1 MIHKHG
7 ITVYSLFWLMIIEE
21 NHMKLTF
28 WGASQQ
34 VTGSMFLLE
43 TADDFRV
50 LIDCGLDMENRRH
63 QKDTSETQK
72 GLFPFEP
79 SMIHA
84 VVLTH
89 AHIDHSGFIPNL
101 IREGFEGKIFTTSA
115 TYELAE
121 ILLNDSA
128 SLNQKKIKR
137 IHKKK
142 QLFNKLRNTA
152 EYKELYVHTQVHQA
166 LDHFVTLP
174 FHKKQKI
181 GDGISLQL
189 IPAGHLLGAAHVLF
203 EIQENGGKKTIC
215 FSGDIGRKDYPLL
228 VDPAPV
234 PEVDYLVCESTY
246 GNRRHTS
253 KESAEGPV
261 YDIIKSTCVDIPGRL
276 IVPAFSVGRTQAM
289 LFTLN
294 KLRVQGKLPN
304 IKIFTDSPLA
314 LKSTEIHEKYHSWL
328 NQEAQDFRKA
338 NKQLF
343 DFENLVFVDNI
354 KESKA
359 ITSYREPCII
369 ISSSGMIQG
378 GRIEHHVKENLNN
391 PYATIFLIGY
401 ASEGTIGH
409 DLRSG
414 EKTIKFEKRDIP
426 IKARIESIDNFSGH
440 GDLDDLLDFVHYQ
453 SPKKL
458 KKLFLVHG
466 EASAMQDFKHTLN
479 EEGYQQVE
487 TPQKGE
493 CFEL

>member
-1 MIHKHG
+1 
-7 ITVYSLFWLMIIEE
+7 
-21 NHMKLTF
+21 MKLTF

-43 TADDFRV
+43 TDDDFRV
-50 LIDCGLDMENRRH
+50 LIDCGLDMENRRNN
-63 QKDTSETQK
+63 QNGNETEPQR

-79 SMIHA
+79 SMVHA

-101 IREGFEGKIFTTSA
+101 LREGFEGKIYATSA
-115 TYELAE
+115 TYELTE

-137 IHKKK
+137 IQKKK
-142 QLFNKLRNTA
+142 QLFNKLRNTS
-152 EYKELYVHTQVHQA
+152 EYKELYVHSQVHQA

-181 GDGISLQL
+181 GEGISINL

-203 EIQENGGKKTIC
+203 EVQENGEKKTIC
-215 FSGDIGRKDYPLL
+215 FSGDIGRKNYPLL
-228 VDPAPV
+228 VDPEQV
-234 PEVDYLVCESTY
+234 PEVDYLICESTY
-246 GNRRHTS
+246 GNRRHDS
-253 KESAEGPV
+253 KSSPEEPV
-261 YDIIKSTCVDIPGRL
+261 YEIIKSTCVDIPGRL

-294 KLRVQGKLPN
+294 KLRLQGRLPS

-314 LKSTEIHEKYHSWL
+314 LKSTEIHEKYHTWL

-343 DFENLVFVDNI
+343 DFENLTFVDNI

-359 ITSYREPCII
+359 IANYHEPCMI

-378 GRIEHHVKENLNN
+378 GRVEYHVKENLNN

-414 EKTIKFEKRDIP
+414 ERTIQVDKRTVP

-440 GDLDDLLDFVHYQ
+440 GDLDDLLTFVRYQ
-453 SPKKL
+453 SPQKL

-466 EASAMQDFKHTLN
+466 EASSMQDFKNTLN
-479 EEGYQQVE
+479 EEGYHQVE
-487 TPQKGE
+487 TPKKGE
-493 CFEL
+493 SFEL

>member
-1 MIHKHG
+1 
-7 ITVYSLFWLMIIEE
+7 
-21 NHMKLTF
+21 MKLTF

-43 TADDFRV
+43 KDDDFRI
-50 LIDCGLDMENRRH
+50 LIDCGLNMENRRSN
-63 QKDTSETQK
+63 TPEEER
-72 GLFPFEP
+72 GLFPFEA
-79 SMIHA
+79 SMINA

-89 AHIDHSGFIPNL
+89 AHVDHSGFIPNL
-101 IREGFEGKIFTTSA
+101 LREGFEGKIYATSA

-137 IHKKK
+137 IQKKK
-142 QLFNKLRNTA
+142 QLFAKLRNTR
-152 EYKELYVHTQVHQA
+152 EYNELYVHTQVNQA

-174 FHKKQKI
+174 FDKKQKI
-181 GDGISLQL
+181 GDNIWLTL
-189 IPAGHLLGAAHVLF
+189 VPAGHLLGAAHVIF
-203 EIQENGGKKTIC
+203 EVRENGESKTFC
-215 FSGDIGRKDYPLL
+215 FSGDVGRTNYPLL

-234 PEVDYLVCESTY
+234 PEVDYLICESTY
-246 GNRRHTS
+246 GNRRHES
-253 KESAEGPV
+253 KASPEDPV
-261 YDIIKSTCVDIPGRL
+261 YEIIKSTCVDIPGRL

-294 KLRVQGKLPN
+294 KLRLQGRLPS

-314 LKSTEIHEKYHSWL
+314 MKSTEIHQKYHSWL
-328 NQEAQDFRKA
+328 NEEAREFQKTH
-338 NKQLF
+338 KQLF
-343 DFENLVFVDNI
+343 DFENLIFVDNI

-359 ITSYREPCII
+359 IANYHEPCMI

-378 GRIEHHVKENLNN
+378 GRVEYHVKENLAN

-409 DLRSG
+409 DLRTG
-414 EKTIKFEKRDIP
+414 EKTIKIEKREIP

-440 GDLDDLLDFVHYQ
+440 GDLDDLLRFVHYQ
-453 SPKKL
+453 SPQKL

-466 EASAMQDFKHTLN
+466 ELSAMQDFKNTLF
-479 EEGYQQVE
+479 EDGYHQVE
-487 TPQKGE
+487 IPKRGDSFT
-493 CFEL
+493 L